1 MELVDTS
8 ALILAQR
15 DAAVGRWLRDAVT
28 ANAVAICD
36 QVALE
41 YLRGARS
48 QQDYDR
54 FDAVLRAFPTIPIEP
69 VDWDRARE
77 VFRELA
83 GVSHGFQASVPI
95 ADALIAATAE
105 RHGLTVTHFDHDY
118 DRIASIT
125 GQPTRWVAPKDA
137 HSPR

>member
-8 ALILAQR
+8 ALILASR
-15 DAAVGRWLRDAVT
+15 DSLVGAWLRDAVL
-28 ANAVAICD
+28 ANQVVICD

-48 QQDYDR
+48 QMEFDR
-54 FDAVLRAFPTIPIEP
+54 FDTVLRAFPSIPIEP
-69 VDWDRARE
+69 LDWGRARA

-83 GVSHGFQASVPI
+83 AVSSGYQRSVPI

-105 RHGLTVTHFDHDY
+105 RHDLTVVHFDGEF
-118 DRIASIT
+118 DRIVAVT
-125 GQPTRWVAPKDA
+125 GQSSRWVTQRP
-137 HSPR
+137 S

>member
-8 ALILAQR
+8 ALILASR
-15 DAAVGRWLRDAVT
+15 DALVGAWLRDAVL
-28 ANAVAICD
+28 ANQVVICD

-48 QQDYDR
+48 QMEFDR
-54 FDAVLRAFPTIPIEP
+54 FDTVLLAFPSIPIEP
-69 VDWDRARE
+69 LDWERARA

-83 GVSHGFQASVPI
+83 AVSSGYQRSVPI

-105 RHGLTVTHFDHDY
+105 RHDLTVVHFDGDF
-118 DRIASIT
+118 DRIVAVT
-125 GQPTRWVAPKDA
+125 GQSTRWVAPG
-137 HSPR
+137 PN

>member
-8 ALILAQR
+8 ALILASR
-15 DAAVGRWLRDAVT
+15 DAVVGAWLRDSVL
-28 ANAVAICD
+28 ANRVVICD

-48 QQDYDR
+48 QTEFDR
-54 FDAVLRAFPTIPIEP
+54 FDTVLRAFPSIPIEP
-69 VDWDRARE
+69 LDWGRARA

-83 GVSHGFQASVPI
+83 AVSSGYQRSVPI

-105 RHGLTVTHFDHDY
+105 RHDLTVVHFDGDF
-118 DRIASIT
+118 DRIVAIT
-125 GQPTRWVAPKDA
+125 GQSTRWVAQRP
-137 HSPR
+137 S